1 MLKKLRYFSLVQRN
15 GYFAH
20 QEYALIAMLG
30 DDNENVRNVG
40 VVKMLERWKQVVE
53 ESANNDDCPLAL
65 NSSWIRL
72 FDVPTPHLANAYYEF
87 ANFDSYQQKSPTIVS
102 LAHTD
107 IKQCLRKPLVLHH
120 LYGIVNLW
128 SGTSNLLRKCL
139 HKLKD
144 LINNENEM
152 SYRTKN

>member
-1 MLKKLRYFSLVQRN
+1 MVQRN

-40 VVKMLERWKQVVE
+40 VVKMLQRWKQVAE
-53 ESANNDDCPLAL
+53 ESANSHDCPLAL
-65 NSSWIRL
+65 NSSLIRL

-87 ANFDSYQQKSPTIVS
+87 TNFDSYQQKLPTIAS
-102 LAHTD
+102 LAHTE
-107 IKQCLRKPLVLHH
+107 IEQCLRKPLVLHY

-144 LINNENEM
+144 LINIENKM
-152 SYRTKN
+152 SYWTKS